1 MILVM
6 KLNIFLSFYQLFYG
20 EDNIMNKVKILPF
33 LISLALL
40 SGAALLYFRW
50 PLYEQA
56 VAAAFLSVPFILL
69 LPRKWLPAFLFLVLI
84 AALGLA
90 VQEPADA
97 LTSIGAYFLL
107 SVFQF
112 SLWAVSEQ
120 LKSLEE
126 ETIRLEEQRQS
137 LLQKHGELRALE
149 LQEFVEQALWML
161 KTSKRKERTWL
172 MEVTPFV
179 DCPAQIS
186 ELERAALLSIV
197 RQRDLVTSR
206 NGAVY
211 VLIKG
216 TGEDSVQALVKRL
229 EQIMDAT
236 SEPARYEIKKT
247 AITTVGEMG
256 SLLS

>member
-1 MILVM
+1 
-6 KLNIFLSFYQLFYG
+6 
-20 EDNIMNKVKILPF
+20 MNKMKFLPL
-33 LISLALL
+33 LICLAFF
-40 SGAALLYFRW
+40 SGVALLYFRW
-50 PLYEQA
+50 PLYEYA
-56 VAAAFLSVPFILL
+56 VAAALLSVPFILL
-69 LPRKWLPAFLFLVLI
+69 LPRTWLPAFLFLILA
-84 AALGLA
+84 AALGMA
-90 VQEPADA
+90 IQVPAA
-97 LTSIGAYFLL
+97 SLTSIGTYFLM

-120 LKSLEE
+120 VKSLEE
-126 ETIRLEEQRQS
+126 ETGQLEAQRQS
-137 LLQKHGELRALE
+137 LLQKNGELRALD

-161 KTSKRKERTWL
+161 KTSKRKERAWL

-179 DCPAQIS
+179 NCPVQTS

-211 VLIKG
+211 VLVKE
-216 TGEDSVQALVKRL
+216 TGEDSVQPLL
-229 EQIMDAT
+229 ERIEQLMGAGN
-236 SEPARYEIKKT
+236 EPARYKIKKT